1 MLPIRPG
8 ILSPGCAGLLTFCAG
23 SRVRWVVVPRKNE
36 NDPPI
41 VTPTDITDVIG
52 SVVCDTYPAKETI

>member
-8 ILSPGCAGLLTFCAG
+8 ILSPGCAGLLNFAHDLSCYEAL
-23 SRVRWVVVPRKNE
+23 VLRKSE

-41 VTPTDITDVIG
+41 VTPPTLRT
-52 SVVCDTYPAKETI
+52 